1 MRSLIPLSFVIC
13 LLLPTVA
20 TGQPTPTETT
30 ETPPAEATTE
40 TPAETP
46 PAEVKTEIKPV
57 DAVELITEVG
67 KVINDWRNVG
77 WLAGVIALI
86 NLLLSLLR
94 FRPIDMA
101 LDRLDWKWLKPLIAT
116 LLGAAL
122 GGFSTFS
129 TGAGALNSIVAGM
142 LAGLGSVGF
151 HELVDNLRRQ
161 SRKPPA
167 VSLTPPV
174 G

>member
-1 MRSLIPLSFVIC
+1 MKTLTFAIV
-13 LLLPTVA
+13 LLLPVYA
-20 TGQPTPTETT
+20 MGQPTPTERELGTMR
-30 ETPPAEATTE
+30 AEGNGPNEIPEVPKGEA
-40 TPAETP
+40 AEP
-46 PAEVKTEIKPV
+46 EILSKVEPKPV
-57 DAVELITEVG
+57 DAVEIVTSVG
-67 KVINDWRNVG
+67 KVINDWKNVG

-86 NLLLSLLR
+86 NFLLSLLR
-94 FRPIDMA
+94 FKPIDMA

-129 TGAGALNSIVAGM
+129 TGAGVLNSVVAGM

-151 HELVDNLRRQ
+151 HELVDNM
-161 SRKPPA
+161 RKQTRKA
-167 VSLTPPV
+167 E

>member
-1 MRSLIPLSFVIC
+1 MRLLILLSFVVTS
-13 LLLPTVA
+13 LGVTTA
-20 TGQPTPTETT
+20 KAQPTPTEGDNPP
-30 ETPPAEATTE
+30 ETAAAEPAADPEVAAKLEE
-40 TPAETP
+40 T
-46 PAEVKTEIKPV
+46 PV
-57 DAVELITEVG
+57 DAVELVSSIG
-67 KVINDWRNVG
+67 HVINDWKNVG

-122 GGFSTFS
+122 GGFSTFQ
-129 TGAGALNSIVAGM
+129 TGAGVLNSIVAGM

-151 HELVDNLRRQ
+151 HELVDNLRKQ
-161 SRKPPA
+161 TRKSTAPT
-167 VSLTPPV
+167 LTTTT